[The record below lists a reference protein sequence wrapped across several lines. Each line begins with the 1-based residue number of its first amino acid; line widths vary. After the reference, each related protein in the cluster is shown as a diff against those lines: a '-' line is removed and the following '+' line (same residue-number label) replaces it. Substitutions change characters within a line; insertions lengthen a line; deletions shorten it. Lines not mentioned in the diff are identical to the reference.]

1 MKRLLLAFILL
12 TSASDHVS
20 DVANERN
27 HDHQDQL
34 EQGKYILS

>member
-1 MKRLLLAFILL
+1 MKGLILAFILL
-12 TSASDHVS
+12 TSASDQAY

-34 EQGKYILS
+34 EQGEYILS